1 MNISNALN
9 EADNVSLNLEKD
21 IPELVKETM
30 SVLENAG
37 YEAYIV
43 GGCVRD
49 ILMSRTPKDWDITT
63 NASPTQI
70 APLFLKTI
78 VEEKFGTVSVI
89 HETVSD
95 ETLKVIQI
103 TPFRKESSYIDG
115 RHPENVTF
123 VSNIHEDLSR
133 RDFTI
138 NALAYRKCSL
148 IDLFHGKH
156 DIESKVIRC
165 VGNPDERFNEDGLR
179 ILRAIRF
186 SCQLGF
192 MINMDVYD
200 SILKNKDILDKI
212 SRERIRDEFLKIIM
226 SPNPSQGLFIMQKLR
241 INYII
246 SPILENSE
254 GVRQNQAHSFDV
266 FEHLNRSLQCAADK
280 NYPLHVRLAALFH
293 DIGKP
298 KTAIF
303 SRENKDWTFYGHEV
317 VGAKIAHKI
326 LVDLRLPNDL
336 IDKVVKL
343 IRWHMFFSDT
353 ETITLSA
360 VRRLIVNVG
369 KDMIWDLMDV
379 RVCDR
384 VGTGRPKENP
394 YRLRKYRAMIEE
406 ALRDPISLSMLKI
419 DGNDLIKEAGIP
431 AGPKIGFILQ
441 ALFNDVI
448 ENPKI
453 NVKDVL
459 LDRVSVL
466 KDLDIE
472 ELKKLGDKGK
482 ETMTNIEN
490 NEINKI
496 KDKHHVK

>member
-9 EADNVSLNLEKD
+9 EADNVSLDLEKD

-63 NASPTQI
+63 NASPAQI
-70 APLFLKTI
+70 SVLYPKTV

-95 ETLKVIQI
+95 EILKVIQI
-103 TPFRKESSYIDG
+103 TPFRKESLYIDG

-123 VSNIHEDLSR
+123 VSNIAEDLSR

-138 NALAYRKCSL
+138 NALAYRNGQL
-148 IDLFHGKH
+148 IDLFHGKQ
-156 DIESKVIRC
+156 DIDSKLIKS

-200 SILKNKDILDKI
+200 SILNNKAILDKI

-226 SPNPSQGLFIMQKLR
+226 SSNPSQGLFIMQKLR
-241 INYII
+241 ITHII
-246 SPILENSE
+246 SPILEHSE
-254 GVRQNQAHSFDV
+254 GVKQNQAHSFDV

-317 VGAKIAHKI
+317 VGARITEKI
-326 LVDLRLPNDL
+326 LNDLRLPKDL
-336 IDKVVKL
+336 IEKVVKL

-394 YRLRKYRAMIEE
+394 YRLRKYRSMIEE
-406 ALRDPISLSMLKI
+406 ALRDPISLAMLKI
-419 DGNDLIKEAGIP
+419 NGNDLIKEAGIA

-448 ENPKI
+448 EDPKV
-453 NVKDVL
+453 NTKESL
-459 LDRVSVL
+459 LDKALIL
-466 KDLDIE
+466 KDLDIT
-472 ELKKLGDKGK
+472 ELKKMGEKGR
-482 ETMTNIEN
+482 ETMANIEN
-490 NEINKI
+490 EEINRI